1 MTTGQMETTKA
12 SDFRA
17 RGLAIPDH
25 MSATG
30 VHAVFPKRGRPAAA
44 PGPVRGATPGY
55 PQPGLADTV
64 CVIGDAVEPAL
75 AEEEWE
81 GVKR

>member
-1 MTTGQMETTKA
+1 METTKA

-30 VHAVFPKRGRPAAA
+30 VHMVFPKRGRAVAA
-44 PGPVRGATPGY
+44 PGPVRSETLGY
-55 PQPGLADTV
+55 PQSGLAGTV
-64 CVIGDAVEPAL
+64 CVIGDIVEPAL

-81 GVKR
+81 GVKH